1 MKENIGKKRMVRK
14 DEEIEIGKIEKIDMK
29 RKINEIE
36 KLLRGVMD
44 VEKVIRKRIVRNELE
59 YNMLLI
65 RV

>member
-44 VEKVIRKRIVRNELE
+44 VEMVIRKRIVRNELE